1 MPLYISQSGAH
12 DDGNSKFMVGI
23 DNDRFILES
32 ERNDSNDLNVNIKD
46 KDGNLVNVNDNLLL
60 NVVNRYNVD
69 SLPSSSVTY
78 NFSDGVTKF
87 VNDSVQQRFS
97 FSVSDGTQVLEAS
110 ENTGNAYA
118 RAYLDF
124 SSISNDATTLVV
136 EYDTKYD
143 GGRWNIGLVELSK
156 RPGTSN
162 MLDYDTAGVV
172 YYAGINDSLNQYYI
186 NGSTTFDTSLNNVWV
201 HTKLNVNT
209 ITRTVS
215 YSISS
220 NGMTNY
226 TGQTIY
232 DSDITTIDGLE
243 VYTWIQG
250 TAYIDNIKI
259 TASYSADENGLYITP
274 DGEYIY
280 KDGEPK
286 KIGGSSSGGTDIPE
300 PSTDNAI
307 QTVSAT
313 YEDVDAL
320 INVNDSVE
328 LYNGKVLRIKINQA
342 IDITASHYRIG
353 LNNFT
358 EEYYPS
364 FSQYFDDIG
373 IDDYIN
379 EVSAIASDTG
389 SYPSWYIGKYTD
401 TIELEFVTK
410 SSGTGYDCYY
420 KNIVSAISDYA
431 ITAHNLDV
439 NNVDDDN
446 DLMLT
451 GISYVDVGGGKQS
464 VYGTGI
470 KYDRTNNEIDASSE
484 TATGFKLGIC
494 DSSITSNIKEVTIDN
509 ILYRDGE
516 KISVRFT
523 NGFMIPDSG
532 TVSVKI
538 NGGTEYPLRLTKNM
552 DLTYYFENKYP
563 LYLCEDGDILDLT
576 YHEYDNNSYFTV
588 KPALF
593 SMEAEFSYE
602 PMFPYNGLITTNPTN
617 TYSDYGMVIPYGFHI
632 AANADITL
640 DPSGGAFKSLAA
652 GISVLVSF
660 YNTYT
665 KVDPKM
671 SVKLT
676 DGSYSTAHPLYYG
689 DNPVMPGMLAKG
701 RVYRFT
707 YFANKWHVTGGKVE
721 PHTRYVTFDGN
732 NRYATI
738 YSYISE
744 YNPGSAVGAYN
755 NPEPLIFTI
764 TGNDNYM
771 SDDAPESPEGSGF
784 VDTGNATVIIS
795 GDIYRP
801 SVITM
806 GNHSIDQWFSIR
818 INYYPYS
825 EEEKSGYKYDID
837 LYFDRYDTVA
847 TDYYQV
853 KTISN
858 PVIRGYNESD
868 TITYNNNS
876 GGIVYNIDSGGDITL
891 NGLRIP
897 PIDTYGDIDDLHT
910 SGGFNIDNDPILTR
924 DTITELKIISNI
936 PSSSTPATYETL
948 TYQDIQTIHNLSN
961 GSADDNIV
969 FGVYE
974 GNGQESRT
982 INLGFRPAA
991 VEVYRINGEQ
1001 YSQSGSPGTSGG
1013 LAIDGYP
1020 CAYANELSDITDL
1033 NKCIE
1038 IVDNGFMVRDY
1049 YKSQSGNNIYV
1060 KTNRSGDAYYFKA
1073 YRKAKFVNLINN
1085 SSAEGNIVDIGGNE

>member
-78 NFSDGVTKF
+78 DFSDGVTKF

-97 FSVSDGTQVLEAS
+97 FSVSDGAQVLEAN

-201 HTKLNVNT
+201 HTKLNINM
-209 ITRTVS
+209 ITRTVN
-215 YSISS
+215 YNISS

-243 VYTWIQG
+243 VYTWTQG

-259 TASYSADENGLYITP
+259 TASYSVDENGLYITP

-286 KIGGSSSGGTDIPE
+286 KIGGSSSGGTDTPE
-300 PSTDNAI
+300 PSVDNTI

-313 YEDVDAL
+313 YEDSTKTITITDP
-320 INVNDSVE
+320 VE
-328 LYNGKVLRIKINQA
+328 ITDGKILRVKINQQ
-342 IDITASHYRIG
+342 IDFTKQKYYI
-353 LNNFT
+353 LVNNTKYSPGFN
-358 EEYYPS
+358 
-364 FSQYFDDIG
+364 QYFDYIS
-373 IDDYIN
+373 IDSH
-379 EVSAIASDTG
+379 VSEDKS
-389 SYPSWYIGKYTD
+389 SSSWYVGIYTN

-431 ITAHNLDV
+431 MTAHNLDV
-439 NNVDDDN
+439 NSVDDDN

-451 GISYVDVGGGKQS
+451 GISYMDVGAGRQP

-470 KYDRTNNEIDASSE
+470 KYDQINNEIDASSE
-484 TATGFKLGIC
+484 TTTGFKLGVC
-494 DSSITSNIKEVTIDN
+494 DSSISSNIKEVTIDN

-617 TYSDYGMVIPYGFHI
+617 VYSDNGMVLPYGVQMLP
-632 AANADITL
+632 NVDITL
-640 DPSGGAFKSLAA
+640 NPSGGAFKSLAA

-660 YNTYT
+660 RNTYT

-676 DGSYSTAHPLYYG
+676 DGSYSKAYPLYYG

-721 PHTRYVTFDGN
+721 PHTRYVTFDGIN
-732 NRYATI
+732 KYATI
-738 YSYISE
+738 YKYS
-744 YNPGSAVGAYN
+744 GTMSAGQAMNLPY
-755 NPEPLIFTI
+755 PLVFTI
-764 TGNDNYM
+764 DSKS
-771 SDDAPESPEGSGF
+771 SDDKPSSTDDYNFSAMGQG
-784 VDTGNATVIIS
+784 TVIIS
-795 GDIYRP
+795 GDINAP
-801 SVITM
+801 SVITL
-806 GNHSIDQWFSIR
+806 GAQSIDGNNGIR
-818 INYYPYS
+818 I
-825 EEEKSGYKYDID
+825 KSITGDTGNSYNGSYEVSID
-837 LYFDRYDTVA
+837 LYAGSGIYGSSYCIR
-847 TDYYQV
+847 
-853 KTISN
+853 TISN
-858 PVIRGYNESD
+858 PSINGYDEPD
-868 TITYNNNS
+868 DIMLNNDS
-876 GGIVYNIDSGGDITL
+876 GGILHNITTYGEANI
-891 NGLRIP
+891 NGLYIP
-897 PIDTYGDIDDLHT
+897 GPGIDESTDHDKISRGPNYFGDK
-910 SGGFNIDNDPILTR
+910 ILTSENV
-924 DTITELKIISNI
+924 TQLKIISNR
-936 PSSSTPATYETL
+936 PNESTPATYETL

-961 GSADDNIV
+961 SSSSADENVV

-974 GNGQESRT
+974 GNSSGRART

-991 VEVYRINGEQ
+991 VELWSEKGEQ
-1001 YSQSGSPGTSGG
+1001 FDNKGNPSGTITTSSDYPYGG
-1013 LAIDGYP
+1013 LAMDGYP
-1020 CAYANELSDITDL
+1020 TLGIGTSTYSIN
-1033 NKCIE
+1033 
-1038 IVDNGFMVRDY
+1038 IVDTGFEVSYFNTKVNGVSKRSFTNKDGVR
-1049 YKSQSGNNIYV
+1049 
-1060 KTNRSGDAYYFKA
+1060 YYFKA
-1073 YRKAKFVNLINN
+1073 YRKIKFVNLIDNN
-1085 SSAEGNIVDIGGNE
+1085 SAEGNITDLGGE

>member
-12 DDGNSKFMVGI
+12 DDGDSKFMVGI
-23 DNDRFILES
+23 NNDRFILES

-78 NFSDGVTKF
+78 DFSDGVTKF

-97 FSVSDGTQVLEAS
+97 FSVSDGAQVLEAN

-162 MLDYDTAGVV
+162 MLDYDTTGVV

-201 HTKLNVNT
+201 HTKLNINM
-209 ITRTVS
+209 ITRTVN
-215 YSISS
+215 YNISS

-232 DSDITTIDGLE
+232 NSDITTIDGLE

-259 TASYSADENGLYITP
+259 TASYSVDENGLYITP

-286 KIGGSSSGGTDIPE
+286 KIGGSSSGGIDTPE
-300 PSTDNAI
+300 PSVDSAI

-313 YEDVDAL
+313 YEDSTKTITITDP
-320 INVNDSVE
+320 VE
-328 LYNGKVLRIKINQA
+328 ITDGKILRVKINQY
-342 IDITASHYRIG
+342 ID
-353 LNNFT
+353 FT
-358 EEYYPS
+358 KQKYTISVNSAEYTPG
-364 FSQYFDDIG
+364 FNQYFDYLN
-373 IDDYIN
+373 IDSYIS
-379 EVSAIASDTG
+379 EDKSS
-389 SYPSWYIGKYTD
+389 SPWYVGTYTD

-410 SSGTGYDCYY
+410 SSGTGHDCYY
-420 KNIVSAISDYA
+420 KNIVSAMSDYA

-439 NNVDDDN
+439 IGVENEN

-451 GISYVDVGGGKQS
+451 GIDYVNGNAGQIP

-470 KYDRTNNEIDASSE
+470 KYSQTNNEIDASSE
-484 TATGFKLGIC
+484 TTTGFKLGIC

-538 NGGTEYPLRLTKNM
+538 NGGTEYPLRLSKTM

-576 YHEYDNNSYFTV
+576 YHEYNNDSYFTV

-617 TYSDYGMVIPYGFHI
+617 TYADSGMVIPYGTHMV
-632 AANADITL
+632 ANADIAL
-640 DPSGGAFKSLAA
+640 NPSGGAFKSLLA

-660 YNTYT
+660 TNTYT

-676 DGSYSTAHPLYYG
+676 DGSYSTAYPLYYG

-721 PHTRYVTFDGN
+721 PHTRYVSFVNEYPNNGN
-732 NRYATI
+732 EYATI
-738 YSYISE
+738 YSYDTYRYSSGNMTNLP
-744 YNPGSAVGAYN
+744 Y
-755 NPEPLIFTI
+755 PLIFTI
-764 TGNDNYM
+764 DSNDSILT
-771 SDDAPESPEGSGF
+771 SDDLPDDYN
-784 VDTGNATVIIS
+784 VDDLRTMQSQSTFIIS
-795 GDIYRP
+795 GDLLCP
-801 SVITM
+801 SVIIM
-806 GNHSIDQWFSIR
+806 GGEGIDHSLNISIR
-818 INYYPYS
+818 RVFDNNSNY
-825 EEEKSGYKYDID
+825 GDCRVDID
-837 LYFDRYDTVA
+837 IKLSGAHAGNYTLIYRIR
-847 TDYYQV
+847 
-853 KTISN
+853 TISN
-858 PVIRGYNESD
+858 PGYDEPD
-868 TITYNNNS
+868 TIQFNNETHDKVYRS
-876 GGIVYNIDSGGDITL
+876 GSYLSDYDGTVYVNALAIPEHEETGMYLGDSKV
-891 NGLRIP
+891 
-897 PIDTYGDIDDLHT
+897 
-910 SGGFNIDNDPILTR
+910 LTENN
-924 DTITELKIISNI
+924 ITELKIRSNSEYVD
-936 PSSSTPATYETL
+936 PVTYETL

-991 VEVYRINGEQ
+991 VEVYRVNGEQ

-1060 KTNRSGDAYYFKA
+1060 KTNQSGDAYYFKA

>member
-1 MPLYISQSGAH
+1 MPLYVSQSGAH

-78 NFSDGVTKF
+78 DFSDGVTKF

-97 FSVSDGTQVLEAS
+97 FSVSDGAQVLEAN

-201 HTKLNVNT
+201 HTKLNINM
-209 ITRTVS
+209 ITRTVN
-215 YSISS
+215 YNISS

-232 DSDITTIDGLE
+232 NSDITTIDGLE

-286 KIGGSSSGGTDIPE
+286 KIGGSSSGGTDTPE
-300 PSTDNAI
+300 PSVDSAI
-307 QTVSAT
+307 QTVTGT
-313 YEDVDAL
+313 YNDNNGL
-320 INVNDSVE
+320 ITITDPVEITDGKILRVKIDKNIDFTKKYYIYVINDTEYSPDPTDYFDFLSIDSYISDNNENEPWYIGIWTDTVE
-328 LYNGKVLRIKINQA
+328 L
-342 IDITASHYRIG
+342 
-353 LNNFT
+353 
-358 EEYYPS
+358 E
-364 FSQYFDDIG
+364 FS
-373 IDDYIN
+373 
-379 EVSAIASDTG
+379 SSDTG
-389 SYPSWYIGKYTD
+389 S
-401 TIELEFVTK
+401 
-410 SSGTGYDCYY
+410 GYWCSYRHM
-420 KNIVSAISDYA
+420 VSAISNYSLA
-431 ITAHNLDV
+431 SQTLDV
-439 NNVDDDN
+439 NSVEDTN

-451 GISYVDVGGGKQS
+451 GITYMDVNAGRIP

-470 KYDRTNNEIDASSE
+470 KYSQTNNEIDASSE
-484 TATGFKLGIC
+484 TTTGFKLGVC

-538 NGGTEYPLRLTKNM
+538 NGGTEYPLRLSKNM

-602 PMFPYNGLITTNPTN
+602 LMFPYNGLITTNPTN
-617 TYSDYGMVIPYGFHI
+617 TYSNRGMVIPYGLHVI
-632 AANADITL
+632 PNVDITL
-640 DPSGGAFKSLAA
+640 NPSGGAFKSLLP

-660 YNTYT
+660 RNTYT

-671 SVKLT
+671 SVKLA
-676 DGSYSTAHPLYYG
+676 DGSYSTAYPLYYG

-707 YFANKWHVTGGKVE
+707 YFANKWHLTGGKVE
-721 PHTRYVTFDGN
+721 PHTRYVTFNDTTKP
-732 NRYATI
+732 YATI
-738 YSYISE
+738 YKYS
-744 YNPGSAVGAYN
+744 GTMSAGQAMNLPY
-755 NPEPLIFTI
+755 PLVFTI
-764 TGNDNYM
+764 DGKS
-771 SDDAPESPEGSGF
+771 SDDKPSSTDDYNF
-784 VDTGNATVIIS
+784 NAMGQCTVIIS
-795 GDIYRP
+795 GDINAP
-801 SVITM
+801 SVITL
-806 GNHSIDQWFSIR
+806 GAQSIDGNIGIR
-818 INYYPYS
+818 IKSSTNYTGNSYTGPYEVS
-825 EEEKSGYKYDID
+825 ID
-837 LYFDRYDTVA
+837 LYAPAGVYGSSYCIR
-847 TDYYQV
+847 
-853 KTISN
+853 TISN
-858 PVIRGYNESD
+858 PSINRYIEPD
-868 TITYNNNS
+868 DIMFNNDL
-876 GGIVYNIDSGGDITL
+876 GGILYNIATYGEANI
-891 NGLRIP
+891 NGLYIP
-897 PIDTYGDIDDLHT
+897 GSGINELTDYDKIVDGPNYFGDK
-910 SGGFNIDNDPILTR
+910 ILTSENV
-924 DTITELKIISNI
+924 THLKIISNK
-936 PSSSTPATYETL
+936 PNDSTPATYETL

-961 GSADDNIV
+961 GTADDNIV

-974 GNGQESRT
+974 GNGRESRT
-982 INLGFRPAA
+982 INLGFKPAA
-991 VEVYRINGEQ
+991 VEVWSERGEQ
-1001 YSQSGSPGTSGG
+1001 SYTADGGASPYGG
-1013 LAIDGYP
+1013 LAMDGYP
-1020 CAYANELSDITDL
+1020 TAGVGKDGFTTIYSVS
-1033 NKCIE
+1033 
-1038 IVDNGFMVRDY
+1038 IVDNGFQVMY
-1049 YKSQSGNNIYV
+1049 YNSRINNV
-1060 KTNRSGDAYYFKA
+1060 VCRSCTNTDGVIYYFKA
-1073 YRKAKFVNLINN
+1073 YRKIKFVDLITN
-1085 SSAEGNIVDIGGNE
+1085 SSAEGNITDLGGNE